1 VGVEPTSLNHKL
13 LARQFATI
21 RSVRF
26 YIMDANLESGVSQ
39 DTGPQSN
46 ELEQPASYLGRLR
59 VRASAPERT
68 LRQRRTASLNLR
80 QASIQ

>member
-1 VGVEPTSLNHKL
+1 MGIEPTSPNHKL

-46 ELEQPASYLGRLR
+46 ELEQPASYLGGFR
-59 VRASAPERT
+59 VRASAPVRT

>member
-1 VGVEPTSLNHKL
+1 VVLVGAVGIEPTSLNHEL

-21 RSVRF
+21 RPVRF

-46 ELEQPASYLGRLR
+46 ELEQPVSYLGR
-59 VRASAPERT
+59 SAFDFCART
-68 LRQRRTASLNLR
+68 YAEAAPHGFSKH
-80 QASIQ
+80 